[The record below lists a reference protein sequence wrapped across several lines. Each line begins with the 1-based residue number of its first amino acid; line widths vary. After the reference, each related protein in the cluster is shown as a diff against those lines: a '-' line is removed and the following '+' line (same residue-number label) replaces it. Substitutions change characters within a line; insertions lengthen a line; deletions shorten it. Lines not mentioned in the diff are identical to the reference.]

1 MNEKGAAY
9 LVEQYPIEKIREQ
22 FPALQ
27 RIEHDHFVAYF
38 DGPGG
43 TQVAG
48 RVIDAMA
55 NYMKNGVANLGGT
68 YSTAMETVFL
78 VEEARQHVAT
88 LLGAKKENIAF
99 GANMTTL
106 AFRLARAL
114 SNEWERDQGNI
125 VVTEMDHHA
134 NIDPWVTAA
143 QEKGVGIRYIPFA
156 KETNTLQFDK
166 LDKMITEDT
175 KLVAVGLASNAIGTI
190 TNCEAIIR
198 RAKDVGSLVIVD
210 AVHAVPH
217 FAVDFE
223 QLGADV
229 LFCSAY
235 KFFGPHVGI
244 AAIEEELF
252 SRLYPFKLRPAPNE
266 YPAKLE
272 TGTLNFEGLVG
283 VIEAV
288 RFVAS
293 IGQGNLL
300 RDQILSA
307 YEKMGTYEHYLAER
321 LRRGLRNIKYVTL
334 HEADDDVAKTPTVSF
349 QVDRLEANDVCQQ
362 LARKYALHLEYGHF
376 YAKTLVEKMQIDRGG
391 LVRAGIA
398 PYNTVEEIDRL
409 IEAVEQ
415 IDFP

>member
-1 MNEKGAAY
+1 ME
-9 LVEQYPIEKIREQ
+9 EHYPIEKVREQ

-27 RIEHDHFVAYF
+27 RIEQDHFVAYF

-55 NYMKNGVANLGGT
+55 NYMKNGVANIGGT
-68 YSTAMETVFL
+68 YSTAMETAFIIG
-78 VEEARQHVAT
+78 EAREHVAH

-114 SNEWERDQGNI
+114 SREWNKDSGNI

-143 QEKGVGIRYIPFA
+143 NEKGLAVHYIPFQ
-156 KETNTLQFDK
+156 KEMNTLQ
-166 LDKMITEDT
+166 LDHLDEIITEDT

-190 TNCEAIIR
+190 TDCTQIIK
-198 RAKDVGSLVIVD
+198 RAKNVGAITIVD

-217 FAVDFE
+217 FVVDFE
-223 QLGADV
+223 QIGADV

-244 AAIEEELF
+244 AAIEETLF
-252 SRLYPFKLRPAPNE
+252 EQIEMFKLRPAPDNV
-266 YPAKLE
+266 PAKLE

-288 RFVAS
+288 RFIAS
-293 IGQGNLL
+293 IGEGNVL
-300 RDQILSA
+300 REQILSA
-307 YEKMGTYEHYLAER
+307 YKKMEPYEYYLAER
-321 LRRGLRNIKYVTL
+321 LRQGLKEIDYVTL
-334 HEADDDVAKTPTVSF
+334 HQASDDVAKTPTVSF

-362 LARKYALHLEYGHF
+362 LARKHALYLEYGDF
-376 YAKTLVEKMQIDRGG
+376 YAQTLVEKMDVDRGG
-391 LVRAGIA
+391 LIRAGIA
-398 PYNTVEEIDRL
+398 PYNTEEEIDRL
-409 IEAVEQ
+409 IYALKHIE
-415 IDFP
+415 FP

>member
-1 MNEKGAAY
+1 M
-9 LVEQYPIEKIREQ
+9 VEHYPIDKVREQ

-68 YSTAMETVFL
+68 YSTAMETAFI
-78 VEEARQHVAT
+78 VEEARQHVAN

-106 AFRLARAL
+106 AFRVARAL
-114 SNEWERDQGNI
+114 SSEWSHSKGNI

-143 QEKGVGIRYIPFA
+143 LEKGIEVRYIPFQQ
-156 KETNTLQFDK
+156 ETKTLQLEK
-166 LDKMITEDT
+166 LDEIISDDT

-190 TNCEAIIR
+190 TDCAKIIQ
-198 RAKDVGSLVIVD
+198 RAKDVGALVIVD

-217 FAVDFE
+217 FVVDFE

-244 AAIEEELF
+244 VAIEENLF
-252 SRLYPFKLRPAPNE
+252 NRMHIFKLRPASDE

-288 RFVAS
+288 RFMAS
-293 IGQGNLL
+293 IGEGNIL
-300 RDQILSA
+300 REQILSA
-307 YEKMGTYEHYLAER
+307 YEKMERYEHYLAER
-321 LRRGLRNIKYVTL
+321 LRQGLQTIDYVML
-334 HEADDDVAKTPTVSF
+334 HQANDNVKKTPTVSF
-349 QVDRLEANDVCQQ
+349 QVDRLEAKDVCQQ
-362 LARKYALHLEYGHF
+362 LARKYALHLEYGDF
-376 YAKTLVEKMQIDRGG
+376 YAQTLVEKMGLDRGG
-391 LVRAGIA
+391 LIRAGIA

-409 IEAVEQ
+409 IEAVQQ